1 MMRCAA
7 RTISLILAGV
17 LMASPVLA
25 QPAPSPRQIELA
37 HRYIAAVH
45 MDRTVDATMKAM
57 LPGMLASLPKGDA
70 IQAERQQVTVEVV
83 SEVTRNMMSK
93 MVVRMEPIIAET
105 FTEKEL
111 EGLVNFYEGPIGQSL
126 IAKSPQIAAKL
137 TPLMKDLVPEMQGE
151 IAAKLC
157 MRIACTATPK
167 VAPTEHPS

>member
-1 MMRCAA
+1 MALAA
-7 RTISLILAGV
+7 A
-17 LMASPVLA
+17 LMASAAMA
-25 QPAPSPRQIELA
+25 QPAPSARQIELA

-57 LPGMLASLPKGDA
+57 LPGMLANLPKGDA

-83 SEVTRNMMSK
+83 TEVTRNMMAK
-93 MVVRMEPIIAET
+93 MVSRMEPIIAET

-111 EGLVNFYEGPIGQSL
+111 EGLVAFYEGPTGQSL

-167 VAPTEHPS
+167 AASPDHPA